1 MPCSVR
7 LDRTGGADMSA
18 ISSVAT
24 TQQISVNRTGPLG
37 DTIWSLA
44 ACRGPHQEIFFP
56 PTVTETRR
64 AKRRR
69 EARAKEICHTCAIE
83 DTCLGIALKRKE
95 QHGIWGGYT
104 AKERRVVLVS
114 LKG

>member
-1 MPCSVR
+1 
-7 LDRTGGADMSA
+7 MSA

-24 TQQISVNRTGPLG
+24 TQQSVNTSGPVG
-37 DTIWSLA
+37 EPIWSLA

-56 PTVTETRR
+56 PTVSETRR

-69 EARAKEICHTCAIE
+69 EARAKEICKTCSIE
-83 DTCLGIALKRKE
+83 ETCLAIALKRNE
-95 QHGIWGGYT
+95 QHGIWGGHT
-104 AKERRVVLVS
+104 AKERRAVLIS

>member
-1 MPCSVR
+1 MSMTSIAKIVSIPTGTTGLR
-7 LDRTGGADMSA
+7 LA
-18 ISSVAT
+18 
-24 TQQISVNRTGPLG
+24 
-37 DTIWSLA
+37 SLTMWGTA

-69 EARAKEICHTCAIE
+69 EARAKEICGTCPIVE
-83 DTCLGIALKRKE
+83 NCLSIALQRNE

-104 AKERRVVLVS
+104 EKERRVLAAAS
-114 LKG
+114 N

>member
-1 MPCSVR
+1 
-7 LDRTGGADMSA
+7 MSA
-18 ISSVAT
+18 VSSVAT
-24 TQQISVNRTGPLG
+24 TQQNTVKSTGPMG

-56 PTVTETRR
+56 PAVSETRR

-69 EARAKEICHTCAIE
+69 EARAKEICNTCNIE
-83 DTCLGIALKRKE
+83 DTCLGIALKRNE

-104 AKERRVVLVS
+104 AKERRVVLIAGKV
-114 LKG
+114 